1 MIKEARRRITIPLLG
16 ICMMALYMILCSTVS
31 HGAALKE
38 AEKCFFAE
46 GQKIVINAVT
56 DEDREND
63 PEGTAGK
70 SVKITC
76 YDPDGSQVEDTYY
89 ITSDYT
95 VYGGGSDTDCA
106 NAEIEMNSGKLH
118 RIVAGG
124 RSGDV
129 DHVQLTFYGGSVEQ
143 VVLAEDGVTK
153 SSNVTINN
161 DADSTMDI
169 WIGAEKNH
177 KGSINSIYLNANDNS
192 TGTLHMG
199 YSAGKLLSQI
209 NESRSREDYVQVMI
223 NGSNLNGLNE
233 FEAAVGFLVNNK
245 KTFLLE
251 GRKGHFDKGE
261 ESILHQ
267 VSFLDKDGS
276 LLESVEADK
285 VFPKPERKGYTFEGW
300 ISTTNQ
306 LTPEEK
312 IYNWADGYL
321 SAIWHKNDDPEPY
334 DCSVVYFDPTNPEM
348 EMRMPVFFEDG
359 VRALV
364 PKGFDREK
372 GLTLQGCF
380 PDGSRFSEP
389 IEDYDPETGVWYY
402 MIESQSVDKKVKKNY
417 IVSVYE
423 ADYRESS
430 WGLVTVSDPKS
441 YDESTGSY
449 ETSNTYYVDREE
461 ALSKDGATLVLPYK
475 SMQNKW
481 HAEFSF
487 HMPMGTDDIGIKDGE
502 QYVQEYVG
510 EIALDGKTKI
520 SKLYELKTE
529 DGKVHDYRINL
540 EESDGSDAELCD
552 LAVITWDGKS
562 YDDDGQMVYMSK
574 TVNLEEAATE
584 KGTEVVIPYYY
595 DEKTCGGIELISNA
609 SDSEARIKGLKD
621 SYTLDSKGER
631 VIEFSTISANGKN
644 SKKYKI
650 KLVKDKTG
658 DNTAFET
665 LNLHY
670 MELSKNDDGADIEI
684 PIDMEAAKSEA
695 GATVVVPV
703 NAPVNAAG
711 FFVQGNTKNYATVD
725 LTGYDYIDWEP
736 DVYKRPG
743 KYNKLSDS
751 VEFTVTSAN
760 QKHTQKYKIT
770 VWQKDAKQFK
780 DISKVKISGIK
791 SQVYTGSPL
800 KPELILTDGGKKLVE
815 NTDYT
820 VVYKDNIQPG
830 TATLIIVGMGD
841 YTGSV
846 TKTFRIYKPGEAE
859 KDLFVD
865 SNIVRMA
872 GDTRYETALETAD
885 ALKQSM
891 GIDAFN
897 YIIVADGN
905 NYPDALA
912 GSYLAK
918 VKKAPLI
925 LVDQS
930 GVSEK
935 QIREYIK
942 ENLNE
947 DGTVYILG
955 GTDVVTSRF
964 ERSLKSINVKRLAGE
979 TRYETNLE
987 ILEESGVSDE
997 DFLACTGEGFAD
1009 SLSASAVG
1017 KPILLV
1023 DNRGLTKQQKT
1034 YLDKAAVDDV
1044 YLIGGADVVSKKVG
1058 RELQKY
1064 DQDDQV
1070 TRIAGDNRYKTSI
1083 AVAKK
1088 FFPDKCDTA
1097 VLAYGMKFPD
1107 GLAGGP
1113 LAISLES
1120 PLLLVEDTAYA
1131 DAKTYAQKAGI
1142 KKLAVLGGTDVIA
1155 DKTANMI
1162 VK

>member
-1 MIKEARRRITIPLLG
+1 MIPFLG
-16 ICMMALYMILCSTVS
+16 ICMMALYMLLCSTAS

-63 PEGTAGK
+63 PESTAGK

-76 YDPDGSQVEDTYY
+76 YDSDGSQVEDTYY

-129 DHVQLTFYGGSVEQ
+129 DNVYLTFYGGSVEQ
-143 VVLAEDGVTK
+143 VVLAEDGATN
-153 SSNVTINN
+153 SSDVSISN
-161 DADSTMDI
+161 DVDGAMDI
-169 WIGAEKNH
+169 WVGAEKNH
-177 KGSINSIYLNANDNS
+177 KGAINSVHLNANDNS
-192 TGTLHMG
+192 NITLHMG
-199 YSAGKLLSQI
+199 YSGGKLLSQI
-209 NESRSREDYVQVMI
+209 NGSDSREHYVQATI
-223 NGSNLNGLNE
+223 NGSHLNDLSE
-233 FEAAVGFLVNNK
+233 FEAVVGFLVNNK

-251 GRKGHFDKGE
+251 GRKGSFDNGE
-261 ESILHQ
+261 ESILHK
-267 VSFLDKDGS
+267 VSFLDEDGN
-276 LLESVEADK
+276 LLESVEADD
-285 VFPKPERKGYTFEGW
+285 VFPRPERKGYTFVGW

-306 LTPEEK
+306 ITPEK
-312 IYNWADGYL
+312 QIYSWADGHL
-321 SAIWHKNDDPEPY
+321 SAVWHKNDDPEPY
-334 DCSVVYFDPTNPEM
+334 DCSIVYFNAENPEV
-348 EMRMPVFFEDG
+348 EMNMSVSFRDG
-359 VRALV
+359 GRTPV

-372 GLTLQGCF
+372 GLTLRGYF
-380 PDGSRFSEP
+380 PDGSSFSEP
-389 IEDYDPETGVWYY
+389 IEDCEEGIWYG

-423 ADYRESS
+423 MEDSDDS
-430 WGLVTVSDPKS
+430 WGQIIISDPES
-441 YDESTGSY
+441 YDESIGSY
-449 ETSNTYYVDREE
+449 ETSYTYYIDNAE
-461 ALSKDGATLVLPYK
+461 ALSKDGATVELPYK
-475 SMQNKW
+475 SMQKKW
-481 HAEFSF
+481 HVEFSY
-487 HMPMGTDDIGIKDGE
+487 HMPTDAADIGIKDGD

-510 EIALDGKTKI
+510 EITLDGKTKI
-520 SKLYELKTE
+520 SKKYELKTE

-540 EESDGSDAELCD
+540 VESDGSDADLWD
-552 LAVITWDGKS
+552 LAVITWDGRS
-562 YDDDGQMVYMSK
+562 YDDDGQMAFTSK
-574 TVNLEEAATE
+574 MANLEDAATE
-584 KGTEVVIPYYY
+584 KGAEVVIPYYY
-595 DEKTCGGIELISNA
+595 DEKTCGGIELNYNTND
-609 SDSEARIKGLKD
+609 SDTQIKGLED
-621 SYTLDSKGER
+621 TYTLNSKGECD
-631 VIEFSTISANGKN
+631 IEFSTISANGKN

-650 KLVKDKTG
+650 KLVKDKNG
-658 DNTAFET
+658 DSTEFED

-670 MELSKNDDGADIEI
+670 IEWSKNDDGADVEI
-684 PIDMEAAKSEA
+684 PIDMEAAKSEV
-695 GATVVVPV
+695 GATVVAPV
-703 NAPVNAAG
+703 NAPVNAAY
-711 FFVQGNTKNYATVD
+711 FLVQGNTKNYATVD
-725 LTGYDYIDWEP
+725 LTGYDYIDWDA

-743 KYNKLSDS
+743 KYNKSSDS

-791 SQVYTGSPL
+791 SQVYTGSQI
-800 KPELILTDGGKKLVE
+800 KPNLVLTDGDKKLVE

-859 KDLFVD
+859 KDLFID

-891 GIDAFN
+891 GIDAFD

-1064 DQDDQV
+1064 DQDDEV

-1131 DAKTYAQKAGI
+1131 DAKNYAQKAGI

-1155 DKTANMI
+1155 DKTANII